1 LKRKQAKRRGA
12 PAKNAARRFPW
23 YFPLIAFLI
32 PIALLALVEVGL
44 RLFGV
49 AAPPPLFIEK
59 DVHGRTFL
67 QLNSQIAARFFHIGP
82 GGVVRPANFQVLPA
96 EKPAG
101 VRRILCLGESTTAGF
116 PFPAH
121 GAFPALLEQILSER
135 QPDQEWEVTNLGVTA
150 LSASSVAS
158 FIDEA
163 LDVEPDAL
171 VLYLGHNE
179 FYGVG
184 GVVSG
189 GARGSAALDPL
200 YRLRLFRLLERTMP
214 VVASDPEEDS
224 RERASVPPDSKL
236 RERAVSNYRKQ
247 METILE
253 AAAKRGVR
261 VVLCEVVANERD
273 LYPLGSPDAADREE
287 AIWRAGWTSGRTTPE
302 EAARRLP
309 ELDAVVGRDS
319 FDAGW
324 RYLRGCVREAMGDRG
339 AVDDFI
345 AARNLDAIPFRA
357 PDSINE
363 EIRRLA
369 ERHGCTLVPTEEIF
383 RQALGGG
390 AIGHE
395 SCIEHLHPTFLGN
408 ARIASAAADALL
420 GRPISP
426 VTPALAGRWLREAA
440 LTPVDLAF
448 ADARIDKLLGMW
460 PYVRSGDRAAPYP
473 YEARSALE
481 EASDLFAAAG
491 DSAGIAALQ
500 RFRKRDAGIV
510 SLLVNKRLDIQ
521 QAHLQLANARV
532 QEQDLESAL
541 WELEAAIRVFPVDHN
556 VWVQLGRVRLVL
568 GDLRGAAQAAE
579 RALYWAPGFPP
590 AEELLRDLAAVS
602 ARASATPPAGGSS
615 SGSSP
620 GGGAAGE

>member
-1 LKRKQAKRRGA
+1 LNRKHPKRRGA
-12 PAKNAARRFPW
+12 AEPQVARRFPW
-23 YFPLIAFLI
+23 YFRLIAFLI
-32 PIALLALVEVGL
+32 PIALLALLEAGL

-59 DVHGRTFL
+59 DVYGRAFL

-82 GGVVRPANFQVLPA
+82 GGVVRPANFQVLPSQ
-96 EKPAG
+96 KPAG
-101 VRRILCLGESTTAGF
+101 TRRILCLGESTTAGF

-121 GAFPALLEQILSER
+121 GAFPALLEQILTER

-150 LSASSVAS
+150 LSSSSVAS
-158 FIDEA
+158 FIGEA
-163 LDVEPDAL
+163 LEVEPDAL

-189 GARGSAALDPL
+189 GARGSAALDPF
-200 YRLRLFRLLERTMP
+200 YRLRLFRLLERAMP
-214 VVASDPEEDS
+214 PAGSDPEEES
-224 RERASVPPDSKL
+224 RERASVPPDSKM

-247 METILE
+247 METILG
-253 AAAKRGVR
+253 AAAKRGVK
-261 VVLCEVVANERD
+261 VVLCEVIANERD
-273 LYPLGSPDAADREE
+273 LFPFGSPDSLADRQEE
-287 AIWRAGWTSGRTTPE
+287 AWQAGWESGRTTHE
-302 EAARRLP
+302 EAVRHLP
-309 ELDAVVGRDS
+309 ELDATVQRDS
-319 FDAGW
+319 LDAGW
-324 RYLRGCVREAMGDRG
+324 RYLRGCAREALGDRD

-357 PDSINE
+357 PDSINH
-363 EIRRLA
+363 EIHRLA
-369 ERHGCTLVPTEEIF
+369 ERYGCTLVPTVEIF
-383 RQALGGG
+383 RQAIGGG

-420 GRPISP
+420 GRSISE

-473 YEARSALE
+473 YQARSVLQEAAL
-481 EASDLFAAAG
+481 LFAAAG
-491 DSAGIAALQ
+491 DSAGIGALQ
-500 RFRKRDAGIV
+500 RFLDRDAEIV

-532 QEQDLESAL
+532 QEQDLASAL
-541 WELEAAIRVFPVDHN
+541 WEMEAAIRVFPVDHN
-556 VWVQLGRVRLVL
+556 VWVQLGRVRAAI
-568 GDLRGAAQAAE
+568 GDLRGATEAAE
-579 RALYWAPGFPP
+579 QALYWAPGFPP
-590 AEELLRDLAAVS
+590 AEELLRDISAAS
-602 ARASATPPAGGSS
+602 ARL
-615 SGSSP
+615 SGVAP
-620 GGGAAGE
+620 GE